1 MKHVWN
7 TTGLILTAIVVLVA
21 GSAQTR
27 TRADFKDFYKAAGGE
42 GVFSITA
49 EYTGSLQGRIW
60 IDKKQVQVP
69 RATPVYVVGQGSRET
84 GYFTSDETVYVSGTR
99 KGGKLVATMIVV
111 RPSTASRSSRS
122 SRFGVGV
129 SSEGNPQ

>member
-7 TTGLILTAIVVLVA
+7 TTGLILIAVITLVS
-21 GSAQTR
+21 GSADAR
-27 TRADFKDFYKAAGGE
+27 TRADFKDFNKAAGGE

-60 IDKKQVQVP
+60 IDNKQVQVP
-69 RATPVYVVGQGSRET
+69 RTTPVYVVGRGVQEP
-84 GYFTSDETVYVSGTR
+84 GYFTSDETVYVSGAR

-122 SRFGVGV
+122 SSFGVGV
-129 SSEGNPQ
+129 YSEGNPQ